1 MDHKLTALLSL
12 IIFCAALSAAEI
24 NIKKEQKNL
33 RNKKFET
40 RAQAVNA
47 LMPRVRDQ
55 EVEKS
60 FIESLKTEGD
70 PVIKIRLAEGL
81 SVSRS
86 TAALAALL
94 PLLDDPNEEVRKR
107 AVLAV
112 NRFSLTQEVLGR
124 VKSRLDAP
132 EEKEEVK
139 MLILDSLGRKDDE
152 RAVEILEEN
161 LLKQDEKIR
170 QGAEKSLERLSL
182 RGNARAE
189 KKINE
194 IKSERQKAKAQEE
207 KTKSKNSGKKGKK

>member
-86 TAALAALL
+86 TAALEALL

-112 NRFSLTQEVLGR
+112 NRFSLTQEVLDR

-139 MLILDSLGRKDDE
+139 MLILDPSGRKNDDSSA
-152 RAVEILEEN
+152 AVLEET
-161 LLKQDEKIR
+161 LQTLMKH
-170 QGAEKSLERLSL
+170 
-182 RGNARAE
+182 
-189 KKINE
+189 
-194 IKSERQKAKAQEE
+194 
-207 KTKSKNSGKKGKK
+207 

>member
-40 RAQAVNA
+40 RAQAVNT
-47 LMPRVRDQ
+47 LMPLVRDK